1 MKLVCTRTQRVIAD
15 DVEVARTRAER
26 NRGLLG
32 RASLAA
38 SSALLL
44 EPCFSVHTAFMQFPI
59 DVVFV
64 AGDGRAVKI
73 VPRLQPWRLALSLK
87 ARTVIE
93 LPPGAAERHGI
104 QVGDS
109 LSLC

>member
-15 DVEVARTRAER
+15 DVEVARTREER
-26 NRGLLG
+26 NKGLLG

-38 SSALLL
+38 SAALVL

-64 AGDGRAVKI
+64 ARDGRAIKI
-73 VPRLQPWRLALSLK
+73 VERLQPWRLAASLK
-87 ARTVIE
+87 ARSVIE
-93 LPPGAAERHGI
+93 LPSGAVERLGI

-109 LSLC
+109 MSLC